1 MTLKNAGLEI
11 AANKN
16 NGFLQTSSV
25 RSRFPVTAGALFH
38 WSLHL
43 SFGDSA
49 QQHMAVA
56 VSASNMLS
64 W

>member
-16 NGFLQTSSV
+16 NGFLQTT
-25 RSRFPVTAGALFH
+25 SRFLVTAVALF
-38 WSLHL
+38 
-43 SFGDSA
+43 GDRA
-49 QQHMAVA
+49 QQHMTVA
-56 VSASNMLS
+56 VGASKMLS